1 MSTGSRHLDAGKGAT
16 IRAWGTLVIYVAAGV
31 LLVTAGV
38 DLHGDALLCYMVG
51 LAIIA
56 SWAAGGEPLIAA
68 LSTLRH
74 AGEGW
79 AKGRAAAPP
88 PKP

>member
-1 MSTGSRHLDAGKGAT
+1 MTGSRHLDAGRAAT
-16 IRAWGTLVIYVAAGV
+16 IRAWVSLALYTGSGA
-31 LLVTAGV
+31 LLG
-38 DLHGDALLCYMVG
+38 LHGDALAYYAMG
-51 LAIIA
+51 LAVVGM
-56 SWAAGGEPLIAA
+56 WAAGGEALIAA

-79 AKGRAAAPP
+79 ARGRAAAPP